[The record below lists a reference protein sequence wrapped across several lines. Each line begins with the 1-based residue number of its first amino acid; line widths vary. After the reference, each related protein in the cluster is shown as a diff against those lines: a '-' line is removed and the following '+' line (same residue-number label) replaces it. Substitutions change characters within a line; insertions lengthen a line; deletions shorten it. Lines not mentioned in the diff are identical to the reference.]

1 MLERC
6 STPAAP
12 WYVIPS
18 NRKWFRNLAVAD
30 IVADTLDELKPAYP
44 PSPDDLKGVVIE

>member
-6 STPAAP
+6 STADAP
-12 WYVIPS
+12 WYLVPS

-30 IVADTLDELKPAYP
+30 IVADTLDDLNPQYP
-44 PSPDDLKGVVIE
+44 PSPDDLTGVVVT